1 MNSKPAPRRA
11 VVVGVD
17 GSPANDLALGWA
29 VEEASVNGGPAAS
42 LMGQDLWPPSGFLV
56 RGAWEHGQRRSS

>member
-17 GSPANDLALGWA
+17 GSPANDLALDWA
-29 VEEASVNGGPAAS
+29 VEEATRKGLP
-42 LMGQDLWPPSGFLV
+42 LHIIHGFP
-56 RGAWEHGQRRSS
+56 